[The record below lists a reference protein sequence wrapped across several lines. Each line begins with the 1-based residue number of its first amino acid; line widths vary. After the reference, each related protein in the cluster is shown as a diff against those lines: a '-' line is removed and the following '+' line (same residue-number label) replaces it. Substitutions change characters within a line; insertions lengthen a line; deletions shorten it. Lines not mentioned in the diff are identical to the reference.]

1 MKPIDG
7 VGLSNLCDYS
17 FGDQSGS
24 FGNLPGYFMKSA
36 NLLNLEF
43 VENILS
49 TSTNKKYITLF
60 IDNIRLYKREIKNV
74 KSQDRSYVNSLME
87 ESDLLDLCSNFPD
100 KKFIIF
106 TNLEDTP
113 IDDFIFDKIPNNV
126 ISINAV
132 NALSF
137 GGKVNPIPYGVQR
150 KLHTGDNR
158 NQILLSLMNENNEMQ
173 NLLYVNHSIHTN
185 PKERMGILELFVN
198 QSWAKSEVGSV
209 DYNEYLTSLK
219 KSKFMICPIGN
230 AVDCHRNWEC
240 IYMRRV
246 PVMKKNNY
254 LEFLFRDYPVLF
266 VNDYSE
272 VTEDLL
278 VSKQYLFDKMQKI
291 NLNDL
296 DICNFYDKIV
306 SDSIKKDDQST

>member
-1 MKPIDG
+1 MKLIDG
-7 VGLSNLCDYS
+7 VSLSNLCDYS

-49 TSTNKKYITLF
+49 TNKKYITLF

-87 ESDLLDLCSNFPD
+87 KSDLLDLCSNFPD

-126 ISINAV
+126 ISVNAV

-158 NQILLSLMNENNEMQ
+158 HQILLTIMNYDIESQ

-185 PKERMGILELFVN
+185 TEERFGINELFLDR
-198 QSWAKSEVGSV
+198 SWAQVEVDSV
-209 DYNEYLTSLK
+209 DYDEYLTSLK

-240 IYMRRV
+240 LYMRRV
-246 PVMKKNNY
+246 PVMKKNKY
-254 LEFLFRDYPVLF
+254 LEYLLRDYPVLF
-266 VNDYSE
+266 VNDYTE
-272 VTEDLL
+272 VTEEYLL
-278 VSKQYLFDKMQKI
+278 SNEHLFDQMQEI
-291 NLNDL
+291 DL
-296 DICNFYDKIV
+296 DRLDIQNFYDKIV
-306 SDSIKKDDQST
+306 NDSIKTDD